1 MLAILRAAEPKLYA
15 YWAEGRVEA
24 VARAL
29 FAHRTKGEYGSW
41 EVAPHDAKVE
51 DFAHALG
58 CWVWGTDV
66 SAGNTYRQARWAVL
80 NPRQAWLRSKPVQ
93 WYQRARYG
101 YSDVDM
107 FDWIATS
114 RRSSRVPRL
123 GISRPTPSGT
133 PTWSGWRTCSLAMRS
148 TSSATATTTRARCRE
163 AVDLLAENFGGL
175 WT

>member
-1 MLAILRAAEPKLYA
+1 M
-15 YWAEGRVEA
+15 
-24 VARAL
+24 
-29 FAHRTKGEYGSW
+29 
-41 EVAPHDAKVE
+41 
-51 DFAHALG
+51 
-58 CWVWGTDV
+58 

-107 FDWIATS
+107 FSLDCYLAQILAS
-114 RRSSRVPRL
+114 AAPRHL
-123 GISRPTPSGT
+123 
-133 PTWSGWRTCSLAMRS
+133 
-148 TSSATATTTRARCRE
+148 TADAEWNADMERMADLFAGYEVDKFSYGDNDAQARCRE